1 MENFIA
7 LSSISNLKIKAA
19 SIEDN
24 KVIGKVISKDF
35 PYETPAS
42 PSLITIKEDIEAING
57 KCTR

>member
-1 MENFIA
+1 A
-7 LSSISNLKIKAA
+7 LSSISNIKIKAA
-19 SIEDN
+19 RIEDN